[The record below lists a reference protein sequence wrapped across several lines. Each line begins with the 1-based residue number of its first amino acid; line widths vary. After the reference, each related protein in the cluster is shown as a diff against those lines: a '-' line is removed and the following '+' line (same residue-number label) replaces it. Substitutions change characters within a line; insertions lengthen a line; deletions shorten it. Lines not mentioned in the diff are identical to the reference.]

1 MSEGTTSSSSS
12 EEVNPIVAAVLSF
25 LIVGLGHI
33 LILGQTKR
41 GGIWLGGAIAAVI
54 GFIIFSIVTFGFGTI
69 LAPLL
74 FLIPIGSAV
83 DAYMQADKIN
93 AGEITV

>member
-1 MSEGTTSSSSS
+1 MSQGATSSSSG
-12 EEVNPIVAAVLSF
+12 EEVNPIVAALLSF
-25 LIVGLGHI
+25 IVVGVGHI
-33 LILGQTKR
+33 VILEQTKR
-41 GGIWLGGAIAAVI
+41 GGLWLGGAIAAVI
-54 GFIIFSIVTFGFGTI
+54 GFVIFSIVTLGFGTI

-93 AGEITV
+93 SGEITV